1 MSAATPIIRVPDG
14 ELKRR
19 TLAGDHPAA
28 RDTDALLT
36 SIVIDVAPSESSAG
50 RSGKGAARAPPAIV
64 ESAVP
69 FFLVAFKICTDEDD
83 HWMNKMAIW
92 GTSSAADN
100 ASNYEGTV
108 SHAEIMF
115 RHKVPKGAEK
125 KWYRYSIMKTR
136 GVQARSG
143 KITWNP
149 GKVHSIPTTIDS
161 VKKYRFFKVEVSTEG
176 ANDALQFLKK
186 QIDTP
191 FNFVGYALNF
201 ILPFKFGVRNYQHAL
216 RRKHNKWFCSELV
229 VCAFQAA
236 RVREM
241 ELMKACAVSPNELY
255 RIALN
260 SDVGQPVEFEAY
272 QHI

>member
-1 MSAATPIIRVPDG
+1 MSTVLPNAISEAD
-14 ELKRR
+14 LKRR
-19 TLAGDHPAA
+19 TIAGEATHSLPPPVVVDMSMEM
-28 RDTDALLT
+28 RDSVTT
-36 SIVIDVAPSESSAG
+36 
-50 RSGKGAARAPPAIV
+50 KGGATPPLV

-69 FFLVAFKICTDEDD
+69 FFLVAFKICMDEDD

-92 GTSSAADN
+92 GTSSVTDN

-115 RHKVPKGAEK
+115 QHKVPEGVTKR
-125 KWYRYSIMKTR
+125 WYRYSIMKTR

-161 VKKYRFFKVEVSTEG
+161 VKKYRFFKVDVSKAG
-176 ANDALQFLKK
+176 ASDALQFLKK
-186 QIDTP
+186 QVDSP
-191 FNFVGYALNF
+191 FNFAGYALNF
-201 ILPFKFGVRNYQHAL
+201 ILPFKIGVRNYQQAL
-216 RRKHNKWFCSELV
+216 RKRVNKWFCSELV

-236 RVREM
+236 GVREM

-255 RIALN
+255 KIVLK
-260 SDVGQPVEFEAY
+260 SDVGRPVEFEAY

>member
-1 MSAATPIIRVPDG
+1 MSVAQPPKIADG
-14 ELKRR
+14 DLKRR
-19 TLAGDHPAA
+19 TLTADKPAT
-28 RDTDALLT
+28 RDTNALT
-36 SIVIDVAPSESSAG
+36 SVIVDSVLSEAG
-50 RSGKGAARAPPAIV
+50 TGRNTTGAAKISPV

-69 FFLVAFKICTDEDD
+69 FFLVAFKICMDEDD
-83 HWMNKMAIW
+83 HWMNKMATW
-92 GTSSAADN
+92 GTSSTSDN
-100 ASNYEGTV
+100 VSNYEGTV

-115 RHKVPKGAEK
+115 QHKVPKGLEK

-161 VKKYRFFKVEVSTEG
+161 VKKYRFFKVEVPVDKATH
-176 ANDALQFLKK
+176 ALQFLRK
-186 QIDTP
+186 QIDAP
-191 FNFVGYALNF
+191 FNFAGYALNF
-201 ILPFKFGVRNYQHAL
+201 IMPFKFGVRNYKQAL
-216 RRKHNKWFCSELV
+216 RKISNKWSCSELV

-236 RVREM
+236 GVRQM

-255 RIALN
+255 RIVLN

>member
-1 MSAATPIIRVPDG
+1 MSAASPISRVPDG

-19 TLAGDHPAA
+19 TLAADHPAD
-28 RDTDALLT
+28 RDTDAVLT
-36 SIVIDVAPSESSAG
+36 SVIIDSASSELSTG
-50 RSGKGAARAPPAIV
+50 RNGKGAARAPPASV

-69 FFLVAFKICTDEDD
+69 FFLVAFKICMDEDD

-92 GTSSAADN
+92 GTSSSTDDAN
-100 ASNYEGTV
+100 NYEGAV

-115 RHKVPKGAEK
+115 RHKVPKGTEK

-161 VKKYRFFKVEVSTEG
+161 MKKYRFFKVEVSTEG

-186 QIDTP
+186 QVDEP
-191 FNFVGYALNF
+191 FNFVGSALNF
-201 ILPFKFGVRNYQHAL
+201 IMPFKFGVRNYQTAM

-241 ELMKACAVSPNELY
+241 ELMKACSVSPNELY
-255 RIALN
+255 RIVLN

>member
-1 MSAATPIIRVPDG
+1 MSAVLPPKFTDR

-19 TLAGDHPAA
+19 NLVNDQAVRG
-28 RDTDALLT
+28 TDGLT
-36 SIVIDVAPSESSAG
+36 SVVIDSGSEPSAG
-50 RSGKGAARAPPAIV
+50 RNDAGAANVPLV

-69 FFLVAFKICTDEDD
+69 FFLVAFKICMDEDD

-100 ASNYEGTV
+100 AMNYEGTV

-115 RHKVPKGAEK
+115 QHKVPKGMEK
-125 KWYRYSIMKTR
+125 RWYRYSIMKTR

-149 GKVHSIPTTIDS
+149 GKVHSIPSTVDS
-161 VKKYRFFKVEVSTEG
+161 MKKYRFFKVEVSADG
-176 ANDALQFLKK
+176 ADRALRFLNK
-186 QIDTP
+186 QVDTP
-191 FNFVGYALNF
+191 FNFAGYALNF
-201 ILPFKFGVRNYQHAL
+201 IMPFKIGVRNFQQAM
-216 RRKHNKWFCSELV
+216 RRKTNTWFCSELV

-236 RVREM
+236 GVREM

-255 RIALN
+255 RIVLN
-260 SDVGQPVEFEAY
+260 SDVGQPVEFGAY